1 MNGFIIRCNTSNTKI
16 KIMLDFFPIYDI
28 IRLSKG
34 TRNKNRKRLSTMA
47 KLSKQVKDYM
57 WSKVHERMDA
67 VLSPL
72 NEQVKAEEQR
82 ISDTLT
88 MAKEKAN
95 ELFQSILKAE
105 FPEQWKEL
113 EERCRE
119 DHWTCLPNIA
129 TNYTHMIHSP
139 ARKKRD
145 NKKNEMET
153 IAREKFN
160 ELIMEVELGGIKKDE
175 VMATIAKME
184 LGE

>member
-1 MNGFIIRCNTSNTKI
+1 
-16 KIMLDFFPIYDI
+16 
-28 IRLSKG
+28 
-34 TRNKNRKRLSTMA
+34 MA
-47 KLSKQVKDYM
+47 KLTKQVKEFM
-57 WSKVHERMDA
+57 WSKIQARINEVVDPMT
-67 VLSPL
+67 
-72 NEQVKAEEQR
+72 EQVKAEEQH
-82 ISDTLT
+82 ISEVLT
-88 MAKEKAN
+88 TAKEKAN

-105 FPEQWKEL
+105 FPEQWEEL
-113 EERCRE
+113 EKSCRT
-119 DHWTCLPNIA
+119 DRYSCLPYIA

-175 VMATIAKME
+175 VMAMIAKME